1 MNNPLVSVIMPVY
14 NGEKTLYLTLK
25 SLLKQTYTNW
35 ECIIINDGSTD
46 GTPKYLEKLE
56 DSRFKVFHLKQN
68 KGRGYARQEAL
79 IKATGKYIAYLD
91 ADDWYDPDKLYKQVL
106 FLENHED
113 VSLVSCGILSYGIKC
128 GITRVRGKGNN
139 SIQSFSIDNCSI
151 MCAASMIRRE
161 ATEGINYNITLN
173 SGEDIDFFSRCLKG
187 RKYSALDEVLYYYSE
202 FDSMSL
208 RKMQKSSKDNFLREK
223 NIKNLFR
230 LIFYYFVAPLIGMN
244 AVISMRGEKTTIK
257 ERRKYE
263 QLMRELVSVQF

>member
-1 MNNPLVSVIMPVY
+1 MEASPLISILMPVY
-14 NGEKTLYLTLK
+14 NGIPQMEISIK
-25 SLLKQTYTNW
+25 SLLWQTYTNW

-46 GTPKYLEKLE
+46 GTKQYLEKIE

-91 ADDWYDPDKLYKQVL
+91 ADDWYDPNKLYKQVS
-106 FLENHED
+106 FLEAHKN

-128 GITRVRGKGNN
+128 GITRVRGKGDN
-139 SIQSFSIDNCSI
+139 SIQLFSIDNCSI
-151 MCAASMIRRE
+151 MCAASMIRRD

-263 QLMRELVSVQF
+263 QLMRELY